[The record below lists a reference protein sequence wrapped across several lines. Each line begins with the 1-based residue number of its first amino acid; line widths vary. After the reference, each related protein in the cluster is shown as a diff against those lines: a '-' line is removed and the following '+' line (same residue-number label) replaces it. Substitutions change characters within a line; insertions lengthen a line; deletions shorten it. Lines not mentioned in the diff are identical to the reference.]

1 MTLTFF
7 VRVHGVLAGK
17 KQLTFYHLCQ
27 KKVTLFVT
35 RKEIEKKGL
44 VLMRYRRCVTQRTSH
59 TVQLVKKLH
68 PQKLYL
74 NRV

>member
-1 MTLTFF
+1 M
-7 VRVHGVLAGK
+7 
-17 KQLTFYHLCQ
+17 
-27 KKVTLFVT
+27 T